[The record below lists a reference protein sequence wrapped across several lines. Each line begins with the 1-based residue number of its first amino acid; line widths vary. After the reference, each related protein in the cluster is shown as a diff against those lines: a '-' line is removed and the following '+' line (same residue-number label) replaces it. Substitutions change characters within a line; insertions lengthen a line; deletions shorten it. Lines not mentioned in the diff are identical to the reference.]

1 MQIAMAIIL
10 FHFSKIF
17 RTGGKSTIRGYK
29 EGSVGKKTFDSNSGD
44 WVTYGGRKMVNFGVD
59 TYFPVPFMKQN
70 EGYRLSAF
78 IDGGSS
84 FEDSI
89 NTSDLRY
96 SAGLGAVWLSPF
108 GPLSVSIA
116 LPLNEGD
123 HDQTEKFQFG
133 MGSSF

>member
-1 MQIAMAIIL
+1 
-10 FHFSKIF
+10 
-17 RTGGKSTIRGYK
+17 
-29 EGSVGKKTFDSNSGD
+29 
-44 WVTYGGRKMVNFGVD
+44 MVNFGVD

-108 GPLSVSIA
+108 GPLSD
-116 LPLNEGD
+116 N
-123 HDQTEKFQFG
+123 DQTEKFQFG